1 MADISII
8 TATWNSARTIRDTL
22 ESVKTQTVSAE
33 HIIIDGKSSDETLSI
48 VNEYSHVS
56 NIISEPDKGIYD
68 AMNKGIS
75 LCSSEIIGIL
85 NSDDFYAD
93 DTVLEKVHKVFSD
106 PEVDACYGDLDYVSS
121 EDKGKVIRRWKSTS
135 FSRKSFFWGWMPP
148 HPTFF
153 VRRKLYEQ
161 YGKFRLE
168 MGSAADYELMLRF
181 MLKNRV
187 KAIYIPFTLV
197 KMRAGGESNRS
208 IKNRI
213 KANLNDR
220 KAWDINGIKPLPW
233 TILCKP
239 LRKIGQFIG

>member
-1 MADISII
+1 
-8 TATWNSARTIRDTL
+8 
-22 ESVKTQTVSAE
+22 
-33 HIIIDGKSSDETLSI
+33 
-48 VNEYSHVS
+48 
-56 NIISEPDKGIYD
+56 
-68 AMNKGIS
+68 
-75 LCSSEIIGIL
+75 
-85 NSDDFYAD
+85 
-93 DTVLEKVHKVFSD
+93 
-106 PEVDACYGDLDYVSS
+106 
-121 EDKGKVIRRWKSTS
+121 
-135 FSRKSFFWGWMPP
+135 
-148 HPTFF
+148 
-153 VRRKLYEQ
+153 
-161 YGKFRLE
+161 
-168 MGSAADYELMLRF
+168 MLRF